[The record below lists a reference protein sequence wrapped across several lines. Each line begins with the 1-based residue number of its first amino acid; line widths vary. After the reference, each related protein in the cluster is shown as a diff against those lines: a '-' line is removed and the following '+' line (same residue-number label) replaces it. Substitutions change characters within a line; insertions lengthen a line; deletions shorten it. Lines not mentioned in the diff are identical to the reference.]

1 MSRSSRCSYLGLCLC
16 GDGTLL
22 PPMCI
27 CEDEE
32 IKKGLELFN
41 EQEVLYKVNSRMN
54 CSTELL
60 NEYINEI
67 FLPELIKRT
76 YEI

>member
-1 MSRSSRCSYLGLCLC
+1 MKKL
-16 GDGTLL
+16 
-22 PPMCI
+22 
-27 CEDEE
+27 
-32 IKKGLELFN
+32 KKGLELFN